1 MFLPRGCP
9 KLFDMTT
16 DNAKELAEA
25 IKSRRAELGL
35 TMAQVARRGGPT
47 KPTQVKYERGRIP
60 DGSQA
65 GTLRKYDHALGW
77 TPGHASS
84 LLGHPGA
91 EDNVA
96 YLKPVLPPSAA
107 EVAEKGT
114 GWIVDSSKLHDL
126 MTGISR
132 LRKQL
137 AEMPEDIEIPSGV
150 IGAMANLSEAQ
161 TELLMDT
168 LGGASPGREGVS
180 EDAG

>member
-1 MFLPRGCP
+1 LPRASP
-9 KLFDMTT
+9 RLFDMTT

-47 KPTQVKYERGRIP
+47 KPTQVKYERGHIP

-65 GTLRKYDHALGW
+65 GTLRKYDIALGW

-84 LLGHPGA
+84 LLGVAGGQ
-91 EDNVA
+91 DNVVH
-96 YLKPVLPPSAA
+96 LIPDLPPAPR
-107 EVAEKGT
+107 EMAEKGT

-126 MTGISR
+126 MSGISR

-161 TELLMDT
+161 AELLMDR
-168 LGGASPGREGVS
+168 LGERGGATS